1 MVSRKVV
8 VAFAVL
14 GDGISSAAND
24 DVEPETR
31 YHHLFP
37 NRQLVKRKSDWDDL
51 VGIDLSSS
59 PCEDTPGWTDLLG
72 NTCEWFE
79 EKDEPGCPAYGAL
92 WGAHEHCCY
101 CKSNSY
107 KSTPESEF
115 GTLVIPTLVPFE
127 APSDNPIEI
136 QAPTANPATFAK
148 SPKSL
153 APTGQPSIAHPT
165 SELPSQS
172 EYLTLLAQTPT
183 LLDPSDVPSA
193 APTMLLTQN
202 LTLYPSDAPSAAPTK
217 QFLPGEL
224 LLSNKE
230 LGIQLSSGL
239 EARLIASTGEK
250 LKLVNGKKSS
260 LSFHSRIDGAGIVD
274 LGDRGYVYVSNSEE
288 KDGGV
293 YGIHFNLAGDIVDYV
308 NLLNNTRRNCG
319 GGLTA
324 WNTWISC
331 EEWKRGQCWQV
342 AADPSSPDY
351 LSAQKTMIGGSK
363 GGRFESVATDDSID
377 ESPVF
382 FVTEDSQFGAMR
394 RFQAYSRGWNSLHSD
409 GDLTYL
415 SIIDDSKFEWT
426 KNLTAARESAYSYYQ
441 NSEGIS
447 FDNGRLYFTAKSTQ
461 KLFVLDLKSLTY
473 ELETTGLNF
482 SGKGSFNA
490 APDQVI
496 KGAKRF
502 LYFTE
507 SGGKTPGVYV
517 RDMITGK
524 YMTMFEAGDERYL
537 NDETVGIAFSPTR
550 QRMYAGY
557 QNSGVLIE
565 LRRTDGLPF
574 P

>member
-1 MVSRKVV
+1 
-8 VAFAVL
+8 
-14 GDGISSAAND
+14 
-24 DVEPETR
+24 
-31 YHHLFP
+31 
-37 NRQLVKRKSDWDDL
+37 
-51 VGIDLSSS
+51 
-59 PCEDTPGWTDLLG
+59 
-72 NTCEWFE
+72 
-79 EKDEPGCPAYGAL
+79 
-92 WGAHEHCCY
+92 
-101 CKSNSY
+101 
-107 KSTPESEF
+107 
-115 GTLVIPTLVPFE
+115 
-127 APSDNPIEI
+127 
-136 QAPTANPATFAK
+136 
-148 SPKSL
+148 
-153 APTGQPSIAHPT
+153 
-165 SELPSQS
+165 
-172 EYLTLLAQTPT
+172 
-183 LLDPSDVPSA
+183 
-193 APTMLLTQN
+193 
-202 LTLYPSDAPSAAPTK
+202 
-217 QFLPGEL
+217 
-224 LLSNKE
+224 
-230 LGIQLSSGL
+230 
-239 EARLIASTGEK
+239 
-250 LKLVNGKKSS
+250 
-260 LSFHSRIDGAGIVD
+260 
-274 LGDRGYVYVSNSEE
+274 
-288 KDGGV
+288 
-293 YGIHFNLAGDIVDYV
+293 
-308 NLLNNTRRNCG
+308 
-319 GGLTA
+319 
-324 WNTWISC
+324 
-331 EEWKRGQCWQV
+331 
-342 AADPSSPDY
+342 
-351 LSAQKTMIGGSK
+351 MIGGSK